1 MQLTKDSPVED
12 FVEFFKNFD
21 DAKRLEIFEHFCRVC
36 ATPIE
41 HTDWFGQNFCDSCS
55 DHPRGKYDS

>member
-1 MQLTKDSPVED
+1 MQLTKDFPVED

-41 HTDWFGQNFCDSCS
+41 HTDWFG
-55 DHPRGKYDS
+55 